1 MESKSKKQEKK
12 TMPTEMTVLCST
24 SYHYWRF
31 WVSDILKGTNAKF
44 KKNEKSWEGSIS
56 VPKDNYEKANKLL
69 NDYKLNNTELKD
81 LWW

>member
-12 TMPTEMTVLCST
+12 IVPTEMVLLCNT

-44 KKNEKSWEGSIS
+44 KKNEKGWEGSIS
-56 VPKDNYEKANKLL
+56 VSKDNYEKANKQLR
-69 NDYKLNNTELKD
+69 DYKLNNTEVKE